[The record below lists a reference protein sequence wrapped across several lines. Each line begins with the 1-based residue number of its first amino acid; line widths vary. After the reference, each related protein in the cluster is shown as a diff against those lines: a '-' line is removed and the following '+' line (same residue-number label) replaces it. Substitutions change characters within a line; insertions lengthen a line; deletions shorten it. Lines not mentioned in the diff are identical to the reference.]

1 MIELKTTHLLLRQ
14 WKKEDFEPYAK
25 LTSSKEVMKYFP
37 KTLTIEQ
44 SNMAAKKFQ
53 KLLEKNSWGFWAVE
67 EKSSGH
73 FIGYAGI
80 HAPKTQ
86 FPFSPCIEIAWR
98 MEEKYWENGYV
109 LEAGEEIISAAFEI
123 FGLEELV
130 YFSALKNLKG
140 EEIAKALKMQKEE
153 RTFHHPFVGREHELS
168 EHYLY
173 RIKNDKL

>member
-1 MIELKTTHLLLRQ
+1 MRELETENLLLRQ
-14 WKKEDFEPYAK
+14 WREEDLEPYAK
-25 LTSSKEVMKYFP
+25 LTSSKEVMQYFP
-37 KTLTIEQ
+37 KTLTVEQ
-44 SNMAAKKFQ
+44 SNMAARKFQ

-67 EKSSGH
+67 EKASGQ
-73 FIGYAGI
+73 FIGYAGL

-98 MEEKYWENGYV
+98 MEKKYWENGYV
-109 LEAGEEIISAAFEI
+109 LEAGEKIIAAAFEI

-140 EEIAKALKMQKEE
+140 EEVAKALNMKRES
-153 RTFHHPFVGREHELS
+153 TFHHPFVEREDALS

-173 RIKNDKL
+173 RIKKNS